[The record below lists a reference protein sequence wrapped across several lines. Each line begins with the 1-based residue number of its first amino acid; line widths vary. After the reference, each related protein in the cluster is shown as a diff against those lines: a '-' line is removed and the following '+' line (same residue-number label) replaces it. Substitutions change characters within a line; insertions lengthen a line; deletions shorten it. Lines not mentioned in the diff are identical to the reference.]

1 MGRMGKINKNI
12 VIKFCR
18 FSNTC
23 ISVDKNDEKKSL
35 YIEKKKYFCNQ
46 KSIADLV
53 EKRVLSTQLAHII
66 NPKNP

>member
-1 MGRMGKINKNI
+1 MMK
-12 VIKFCR
+12 
-18 FSNTC
+18 
-23 ISVDKNDEKKSL
+23 KKSL